1 MSAIFK
7 RDLRAYFSSPL
18 GYVFLMAFLLVMN
31 IYFFVT
37 SLYSGVNAMDGL
49 FNFFVFMLIF
59 MIPILTMRTFSE
71 DYKQKTDQLLLTAPV
86 KPVGIVMGKFLS
98 SMAVFSVGIIF
109 TFLYA
114 IIISAF
120 GVLNVATTIGNYIAI
135 YAVAATYISI
145 GLFIS
150 SLTENQLVSCIAT
163 LGAFL
168 ALYLIDYTYSIIN
181 VTWIQ
186 NIIYWVSI
194 FRRYN
199 SFYTGVFSIAD
210 FFYYISIAATF
221 IFLTVRVLEKKR
233 WS

>member
-1 MSAIFK
+1 MIAVFK

-37 SLYSGVNAMDGL
+37 CIYSGNNAIEGV
-49 FNFFVFMLIF
+49 FNFFIYMLIF

-71 DYKQKTDQLLLTAPV
+71 EYKQKTDQLLLTAPV
-86 KPVGIVMGKFLS
+86 KPSGIVLGKFLS
-98 SMAVFSVGIIF
+98 SMAVFTIGIIF
-109 TFLYA
+109 TLLYG
-114 IIISAF
+114 IIIAAV
-120 GVLNVATTIGNYIAI
+120 GVLNVGTTIGNYIAL
-135 YAVAATYISI
+135 YAVAATYIAI

-168 ALYLIDYTYSIIN
+168 ALYLIDYTYSILN
-181 VTWIQ
+181 VTWLK

-199 SFYTGVFSIAD
+199 SFYSGVFSIAD
-210 FFYYISIAATF
+210 FFYYVSIAATF
-221 IFLTVRVLEKKR
+221 LFLTVRVLEKKR